1 MGPPFGGFATVPDLR
16 GGGIFVAFVVL
27 SILGVGQHDAG
38 DRFQFIVPFFQDN
51 LYQLMVISGVFGAL
65 RAVGAVG
72 LLRLRVWGIWLSVI
86 NCVVTLVVMVFLLP
100 TGIVEGILSGGALV
114 LILIAYFGAAIVT
127 FPVRSGP
134 ESP

>member
-1 MGPPFGGFATVPDLR
+1 
-16 GGGIFVAFVVL
+16 
-27 SILGVGQHDAG
+27 
-38 DRFQFIVPFFQDN
+38 
-51 LYQLMVISGVFGAL
+51 MVISGVFGAL